1 MSISTLPLSYCCNV
15 HPSST
20 TEELLQ
26 ILSEKTAH
34 VQELTNQP
42 IAAGLWL
49 ADTVTR
55 ELTQSAASLES
66 LKEKLSQLQLP
77 CYTLN
82 AFPYGNFHTERVKEQ
97 VYLPDWASTDRLDYT
112 VRCAKLLAEILPEG
126 VEGSI
131 STVPLGFKEL
141 CTDSDFMTRSCDQ
154 LIELARQLDQLHDQ
168 TGRVI
173 RLAIEPEPLCVIETT
188 AEAVSFFE
196 QLRQRAQSV
205 QAEQVVNTHLGLCYD
220 ICHQAVEYED
230 VSESIQTLESNE
242 IRINKVHITCAIE
255 LRNPASNVEG
265 REFLA
270 QFAEPRY
277 LHQTFT
283 KLTTG
288 SSDSGIQHT
297 TDLTPEF
304 ALSPPQNWL
313 DAPSW
318 RIHFHVPVH
327 ADSMGPLGTTRASL
341 IQAMQSVKQL
351 SYAPHLEVET
361 YTWNV
366 MPGETPT
373 DVCQGLAEEMR
384 STYKLLQQL

>member
-15 HPSST
+15 HPT
-20 TEELLQ
+20 NTVGELLQ

-34 VQELTNQP
+34 VQDLVNRP

-49 ADTVTR
+49 ADPVTR
-55 ELTQSAASLES
+55 ELVNSSSLLKD
-66 LKEKLSQLQLP
+66 LKEKLSEHKLL

-97 VYLPDWASTDRLDYT
+97 VYLPDWTSSDRLDYT
-112 VRCAKLLAEILPEG
+112 VRCAKLLAELLPEG

-131 STVPLGFKEL
+131 STVPLGFSEL
-141 CTDSDFMTRSCDQ
+141 CKDSDFTTRCCDQ
-154 LIELARQLDQLHDQ
+154 LIELARFLDRLHDE
-168 TGRVI
+168 TGRII

-188 AEAVSFFE
+188 DQAVGFFA
-196 QLRQRAQSV
+196 QLREQAKTV
-205 QAEQVVNTHLGLCYD
+205 QAEDIVNSHIGLCYD

-230 VSESIQTLESNE
+230 VSQSIQQLDENE

-255 LRNPASNVEG
+255 LNDPAANVEG
-265 REFLA
+265 RKFLA
-270 QFAEPRY
+270 QFAEQRY

-283 KLTTG
+283 KLTST
-288 SSDSGIQHT
+288 SKQT
-297 TDLTPEF
+297 KNFTDLTAEF
-304 ALSPPQNWL
+304 ANSPPSDWL
-313 DAPSW
+313 QAPSW

-327 ADSMGPLGTTRASL
+327 AESLGPLGTTRQSL
-341 IQAMQSVKQL
+341 QQAMQTVHEL

-366 MPGETPT
+366 MPGETPA
-373 DVCQGLAEEMR
+373 DVCQGLAEELR
-384 STYKLLQQL
+384 FTYKLLEQL

>member
-1 MSISTLPLSYCCNV
+1 MSLTSLPLSYCCNV
-15 HPSST
+15 HPSSNVQ
-20 TEELLQ
+20 ELLQ
-26 ILSEKTAH
+26 ILTEKTAH
-34 VQELTNQP
+34 VQELTAQP

-49 ADTVTR
+49 ADSVTR
-55 ELTQSAASLES
+55 ELADSVELLASL
-66 LKEKLSQLQLP
+66 KQKLAQHQLP

-82 AFPYGNFHTERVKEQ
+82 AFPYGNFHTKRVKEQ
-97 VYLPDWASTDRLDYT
+97 VYLPDWTSTDRLEYT
-112 VRCAKLLAEILPEG
+112 IRCAKLLAELLPEG

-141 CTDSDFMTRSCDQ
+141 SNEPDFTIRCCDQ
-154 LIELARQLDQLHDQ
+154 LIELAQQLDILHDE
-168 TGRVI
+168 TGRII

-188 AEAVSFFE
+188 GEAVAFFE
-196 QLRQRAQSV
+196 QLRQQAQTV
-205 QAEQVVNTHLGLCYD
+205 LAEDVVNSHIGLCYD

-230 VSESIQTLESNE
+230 VKQSIQTLAEND

-255 LRNPASNVEG
+255 LNDPANNIEG
-265 REFLA
+265 RQLLA

-283 KLTTG
+283 QLSSSSKETT
-288 SSDSGIQHT
+288 HL
-297 TDLTPEF
+297 TDLTAEF
-304 ALSPPQNWL
+304 ATSPPQDWL
-313 DAPSW
+313 DAESW

-327 ADSMGPLGTTRASL
+327 ADSLGPLSTTRKSL
-341 IQAMQSVKQL
+341 QEAMQAVRDL

-373 DVCQGLAEEMR
+373 DVCHGLAEEMR
-384 STYKLLQQL
+384 ATYELLELL

>member
-1 MSISTLPLSYCCNV
+1 MSLTSLPLSYCCNV
-15 HPSST
+15 HPSSNVQ
-20 TEELLQ
+20 ELLQ
-26 ILSEKTAH
+26 ILTEKTAY
-34 VQELTNQP
+34 VQELTVQP

-49 ADTVTR
+49 ADSVTR
-55 ELTQSAASLES
+55 ELADSVELLAS
-66 LKEKLSQLQLP
+66 LKEKLAQHQLP

-82 AFPYGNFHTERVKEQ
+82 AFPYGNFHTKRVKEK
-97 VYLPDWASTDRLDYT
+97 VYLPDWTSTDRLEYT
-112 VRCAKLLAEILPEG
+112 IRCAKLLAELLPEG

-141 CTDSDFMTRSCDQ
+141 SNEPDFTIRCCDR
-154 LIELARQLDQLHDQ
+154 LIELAQQLDILHDE
-168 TGRVI
+168 TGRLI

-188 AEAVSFFE
+188 AEAITFFE
-196 QLRQRAQSV
+196 QLRQQAQTV
-205 QAEQVVNTHLGLCYD
+205 LAEDVVNSHIGLCYD

-230 VSESIQTLESNE
+230 VKQSIQTLTENN

-255 LRNPASNVEG
+255 LNDPANNIEG
-265 REFLA
+265 RQFLA

-283 KLTTG
+283 KLSSSSKETTH
-288 SSDSGIQHT
+288 I
-297 TDLTPEF
+297 TDLTTEF
-304 ALSPPQNWL
+304 ATCPPQDWL
-313 DAPSW
+313 NAESW

-327 ADSMGPLGTTRASL
+327 ADSLGPLSTTRKSL
-341 IQAMQSVKQL
+341 QEAMQAVRDL

-373 DVCQGLAEEMR
+373 DVCQNLAEEMR
-384 STYKLLQQL
+384 ATYKLLELL

>member
-15 HPSST
+15 HPSSDVQ
-20 TEELLQ
+20 ELLQ
-26 ILSEKTAH
+26 ILTEKTAH

-49 ADTVTR
+49 ADFVTR
-55 ELTQSAASLES
+55 ELFDSADLLTS
-66 LKEKLSQLQLP
+66 LKEKLAQHQLL

-97 VYLPDWASTDRLDYT
+97 VYLPNWTSADRLDYT
-112 VRCAKLLAEILPEG
+112 IRCAKLLAELLPEG

-141 CTDSDFMTRSCDQ
+141 SKEPDFTIRCCDQ
-154 LIELARQLDQLHDQ
+154 LIELARQLDILHDE
-168 TGRVI
+168 TGRLI

-188 AEAVSFFE
+188 AEAVAFFE
-196 QLRQRAQSV
+196 QLRQQAQTAL
-205 QAEQVVNTHLGLCYD
+205 AEDVVNSHIGLCYD

-230 VSESIQTLESNE
+230 VKQSIQTLAENE

-255 LRNPASNVEG
+255 LNDPANNIEG
-265 REFLA
+265 RQFLA

-283 KLTTG
+283 QLISSSKETT
-288 SSDSGIQHT
+288 HL
-297 TDLTPEF
+297 TDLTAEF
-304 ALSPPQNWL
+304 ATSPPQDWL
-313 DAPSW
+313 NAESW

-327 ADSMGPLGTTRASL
+327 ADSLGPLATTRKSL
-341 IQAMQSVKQL
+341 QEAMQAVRDL

-373 DVCQGLAEEMR
+373 DVCHGLAEEMR
-384 STYKLLQQL
+384 STYKLLERL